1 MALPI
6 WGPTTRMGKQDMNPV
21 TKTPVSVICPGAL
34 ITAIASDLSMQ
45 KDSQPLPIIKIYRL
59 KALKGTGR

>member
-1 MALPI
+1 
-6 WGPTTRMGKQDMNPV
+6 MGKQDMNPV
-21 TKTPVSVICPGAL
+21 TKTPVSVTCPDAL
-34 ITAIASDLSMQ
+34 TTAIASDLSMQ